1 MLRWALQLHKWI
13 ALVVGIQVLFWVGGG
28 LVMTAIPIGKVRGE
42 HQAKPVDSGPIPLGT
57 VMSPADIVAKTG
69 FKAPNEAILKM
80 TPQGPIWVLRSAR
93 GSEGYYAAATG
104 DDVRELTPDEA
115 SKAAASAFTG
125 PGKPVRATLLDDVV
139 PEEADATAP
148 LYLVEFDDKDHTHL
162 YLDAF
167 TGEVLSRRSDTW
179 RFYDFFWRLHAMD
192 WKTGNNFNHPLI
204 VATTAVTLFM
214 VLTGFV
220 LLWIRLARD
229 LATVRARK

>member
-13 ALVVGIQVLFWVGGG
+13 ALVVGLQVLFWVGGG
-28 LVMTAIPIGKVRGE
+28 LVMTSIPIGKVRGE
-42 HQAKPVDSGPIPLGT
+42 HHAKPVDNGPIPLAS
-57 VMSPADIVAKTG
+57 VLSPAEIVAKSG
-69 FKAPNEAILKM
+69 FKEPNEAILKA

-93 GSEGYYAAATG
+93 GSEGYYAATTG
-104 DDVRELTPDEA
+104 DDVRELTPAEA
-115 SKAAASAFTG
+115 SKAAASGFTG
-125 PGKPVRATLLDDVV
+125 AGKPIRSTLLDDVV

-148 LYLVEFDDKDHTHL
+148 LFRVDFDDRDHTSL

-204 VATTAVTLFM
+204 IITTAVTLFM

-229 LATVRARK
+229 LATVRTKK